1 LHDRHAVLDIIG
13 GAMKILRSLAVA
25 MVISAGT
32 GAAHG
37 IEAEFAAVP
46 PQAIAIGEIGIGAT
60 LAAKTAEYGE
70 REVVQLQEMLRGDLE
85 RELGR
90 IGRLADLDMAGAV
103 LDVVI
108 EDAMP
113 NRPTPQQQ
121 SVGARPRDPRGGS
134 AGPLDPRSMFI
145 GGARVSATLTDPQG
159 GTLGRFT
166 YAWQTSP
173 DVTRS
178 EYAVTWTDARRTF
191 DRFATRLADAIAAEG
206 GASD

>member
-1 LHDRHAVLDIIG
+1 
-13 GAMKILRSLAVA
+13 MKILRAVA
-25 MVISAGT
+25 VAVVMGAGI

-37 IEAEFAAVP
+37 IEAEFAAPP
-46 PQAIAIGEIGIGAT
+46 PQAIAIGEIGIGAA

-70 REVVQLQEMLRGDLE
+70 REVLQLQEMLRGDLE

-90 IGRLADLDMAGAV
+90 IGRLADVDTAGAV
-103 LDVVI
+103 LNVVI

-121 SVGARPRDPRGGS
+121 SVGSRPRDPRGG

-159 GTLGRFT
+159 GTLGRFA

-173 DVTRS
+173 DITRS